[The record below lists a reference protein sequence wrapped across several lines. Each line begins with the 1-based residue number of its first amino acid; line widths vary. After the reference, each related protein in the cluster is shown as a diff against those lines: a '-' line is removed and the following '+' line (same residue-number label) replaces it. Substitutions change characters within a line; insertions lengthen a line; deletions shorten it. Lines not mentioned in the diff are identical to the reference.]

1 MKLVKLSLAT
11 IVALAGVAQAEIKD
25 VKFGGNAKIWYETFE
40 KDANPDNE
48 FFQKHSASGQAAMNI
63 SADAVTSSGTK
74 LHFLNTTTSTLGLEN
89 NLVSSIRMGQDANTS
104 LGESP
109 LDTQNWFS
117 EATVTLAL
125 PGKTAAILGRQYL
138 DTPLAY
144 SEKWNLVSNS
154 FDAAVFA
161 NSALKDVT
169 IIGAYVGKGNGT
181 AGSYNAVAYDGL
193 TTTFANKG
201 AYALAVLAKPAGISV
216 NAWYY
221 NLPSHATATWLDVT
235 IPAGPVKIKAIYSGI
250 NVDDGTRG
258 KSAKWDSS
266 AAALEVSAKILKGV
280 NFSVAYSTIDD
291 DGDAGFNTATGKKT
305 KLPTATVYGDA
316 KTATKA
322 GTDSLKVKVV
332 AKIGDST
339 KIITQFGSYEYGEKG
354 NAYSGKWGA
363 RHTDSDSSREF
374 DLIIATKALGLNFK
388 ALYMTFDHI
397 TGQTEEHVRAIVST
411 KF

>member
-1 MKLVKLSLAT
+1 MKLVKLSLVT
-11 IVALAGVAQAEIKD
+11 IVALAGVAQAEMKD

-40 KDANPDNE
+40 KDANSDNE

-63 SADAVTSSGTK
+63 SADAVTSSGVK

-89 NLVSSIRMGQDANTS
+89 NLVSSVRMGQDANTS
-104 LGESP
+104 LGETM

-117 EATVTLAL
+117 EATVTLTL
-125 PGKTAAILGRQYL
+125 PGSTAAILGRQYL

-144 SEKWNLVSNS
+144 SEHWNLVANS

-161 NSALKDVT
+161 NSAMKDVT

-181 AGSYNAVAYDGL
+181 AGGYNAVAYDGL
-193 TTTFANKG
+193 TTTFAKKG
-201 AYALAVLAKPAGISV
+201 AYALAVLSKLAEIPV
-216 NAWYY
+216 NFWYY
-221 NLPSHATATWLDVT
+221 NLPSHATATWLDAT
-235 IPAGPVKIKAIYSGI
+235 IAKGPVKVKAIYSGI
-250 NVDDGTRG
+250 NVDDVGSG
-258 KSAKWDSS
+258 AKWDSS
-266 AAALEVSAKILKGV
+266 ATALEVSAKILKGV
-280 NFSVAYSTIDD
+280 NFSVAYSTIGD

-322 GTDSLKVKVV
+322 GTDSLKVKAVV
-332 AKIGDST
+332 KIGEST
-339 KIITQFGSYEYGEKG
+339 KIITQFGAYNYGEAG
-354 NAYSGKWGA
+354 NAYVGKWKK
-363 RHTDSDSSREF
+363 HTDSDSSSEF

-388 ALYMTFDHI
+388 ALYMTFDHL
-397 TGQTEEHVRAIVST
+397 TGQTEEHVRVIVST